1 MEICNKEGNIMSHS
15 NTSNGN
21 FGEGKISSLIEDMY
35 KVYHFDVQFSGSDYP
50 YWLARISHE

>member
-1 MEICNKEGNIMSHS
+1 MSHI

-50 YWLARISHE
+50 YWLARISQE